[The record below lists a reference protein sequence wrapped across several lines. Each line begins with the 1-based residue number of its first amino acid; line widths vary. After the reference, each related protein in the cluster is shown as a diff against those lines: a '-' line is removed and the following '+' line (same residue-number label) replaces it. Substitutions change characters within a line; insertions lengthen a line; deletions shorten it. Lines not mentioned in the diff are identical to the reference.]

1 MHYTP
6 QIRKSAYSFDDI
18 LKNAEKWFASL
29 SESKRKSLKENLD
42 HGAALL
48 DSKAQLKAYLHF
60 YGSIHQAKLLQ
71 AFENI
76 PKEIWSEGGVSIIDY
91 GCGQGIAETHQHNYQ
106 YNNTYILQCYRSR
119 RI

>member
-1 MHYTP
+1 MHYAP

-48 DSKAQLKAYLHF
+48 DSKSQLNAYLHF
-60 YGSIHQAKLLQ
+60 YGSIH
-71 AFENI
+71 
-76 PKEIWSEGGVSIIDY
+76 
-91 GCGQGIAETHQHNYQ
+91 
-106 YNNTYILQCYRSR
+106 
-119 RI
+119 